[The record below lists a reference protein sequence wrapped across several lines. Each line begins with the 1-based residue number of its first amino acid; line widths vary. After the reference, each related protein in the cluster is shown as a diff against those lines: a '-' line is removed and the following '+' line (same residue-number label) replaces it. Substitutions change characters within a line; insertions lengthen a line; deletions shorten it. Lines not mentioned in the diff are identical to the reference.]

1 MENPPWS
8 LELSAL
14 THMKKLWIPALLLA
28 VATAHGGDRI
38 VSTSGAVTETLF
50 ALGMEEEVVAVDVS
64 SVFPEAANDLPKIG
78 YNRQLSAEG
87 ILSMK
92 PTLVL
97 ATEDAGPPEVLK
109 QLADA
114 GVKVVTLSNSP
125 TAEAATDRILAI
137 GVAVDRVLAAEKLVA
152 ELRRDLD
159 FAKSLVERT
168 ESRPKVL
175 FIYARGGGV
184 MNVSGAGTSADAMI
198 SLAGGCNAVQGFDH
212 YKPLTAEGAVS
223 AAPDWILLT
232 SRGLQSSGGIEELLK
247 NPGLAL
253 TPAGKNKRV
262 IVMDDLFLLGFGPRL
277 GQATKELC
285 EHLHPRVETAR
296 IAGKEI
302 QKAP

>member
-1 MENPPWS
+1 
-8 LELSAL
+8 
-14 THMKKLWIPALLLA
+14 MKNLWIPALLLV
-28 VATAHGGDRI
+28 VATVHGEDRI

-50 ALGMEEEVVAVDVS
+50 ALGVQKHVVAVDVS
-64 SVFPEAANDLPKIG
+64 SVFPEEANALPKIG

-87 ILSMK
+87 ILSMN

-97 ATEDAGPPEVLK
+97 ATEHAGPPEVLK

-125 TAEAATDRILAI
+125 TAEAAAERILAI
-137 GVAVDRVLAAEKLVA
+137 GAAVDRVPGAEKLVA
-152 ELRRDLD
+152 DLRHDLEL
-159 FAKSLVERT
+159 AKSLVDRS
-168 ESRPKVL
+168 ESRPRVL

-198 SLAGGCNAVQGFDH
+198 AMAGGDNAVKGFEN
-212 YKPLTAEGAVS
+212 YKPLTSEGAVS

-247 NPGLAL
+247 HPGLAL
-253 TPAGKNKRV
+253 TPAGRNNRV
-262 IVMDDLFLLGFGPRL
+262 IVMDDLLLLGFGPRL
-277 GQATKELC
+277 GQAAKELC
-285 EHLHPRVETAR
+285 EHLHPRLETAG

-302 QKAP
+302 QTTP